1 MENKG
6 ASQIGFVMSFV
17 IFILFLVFMYSA
29 IQPVLKTQASKQS
42 LLDFLRL
49 SLLDNFYAEDLTIT
63 TIYYKGDSSNPVKDC
78 IQDEVGGTSLDG
90 IITDENKDNLIIKDE
105 EENIIDYDFQGG
117 SNNFQMDLDSFDL
130 RDSTD
135 DAIFKIYYSDEI
147 TSATSSLSGC
157 KEINIDDV
165 VDVGSLVEEQNQIIE
180 SKIFSLIGLYESGG
194 LKTTLGISEENDFV
208 FAFEFANGTKIEP
221 ANVVIPDT
229 NIYATTFPVQYLDVD
244 ANLKIG
250 YLTIKVW

>member
-1 MENKG
+1 
-6 ASQIGFVMSFV
+6 
-17 IFILFLVFMYSA
+17 MYSA

-49 SLLDNFYAEDLTIT
+49 SLLDNFYAEDLTVMTVEIIFELETSKECVKIT
-63 TIYYKGDSSNPVKDC
+63 GGEIHDVYSSEQELTIKDGDDNLLSYGDS
-78 IQDEVGGTSLDG
+78 EG
-90 IITDENKDNLIIKDE
+90 NLVISPLPANNLLKFYYASE
-105 EENIIDYDFQGG
+105 LGKGSPDYDGGPGCG
-117 SNNFQMDLDSFDL
+117 SNNIGQ
-130 RDSTD
+130 
-135 DAIFKIYYSDEI
+135 DEY
-147 TSATSSLSGC
+147 
-157 KEINIDDV
+157 EI
-165 VDVGSLVEEQNQIIE
+165 GSLVEEQNQIIE